1 MSATTT
7 TKPTILIV
15 PGSFSAASHYD
26 TLINSLQALSYPA
39 VVSDL
44 PSASRLPPAPAASMA
59 DDAAHFHGIAESLAD
74 EGRDIVILTHSY
86 GGVPGT
92 EAAKGLA
99 KADREAEGKKGGV
112 VRLVYLT
119 SIVPPL
125 GGSLISTMGEV
136 SEAITIN
143 GDYMTLDPA
152 VIGPATFSDLS
163 PDLALEWGKK
173 LTTHS
178 LPSFSGK
185 ITYPAYRHIPT
196 SFIFCERDL
205 IISPDLQRATISFLE
220 SERGGEGSVSV
231 VKLDTGHCP
240 NVSVPEETAAG
251 IAKAIEGVS
260 V

>member
-1 MSATTT
+1 MSSIT

-15 PGSFSAASHYD
+15 PGSFSAASAYD
-26 TLINSLQALSYPA
+26 TLINALHALSYPA

-74 EGRDIVILTHSY
+74 EGRDIVIVTHSY
-86 GGVPGT
+86 GGIPGT

-99 KADREAEGKKGGV
+99 KTDREAEGKKGGV

-119 SIVPPL
+119 SIVPPV
-125 GGSLISTMGEV
+125 GGSLISTLGEV

-143 GDYMTLDPA
+143 GDYMSLDPA
-152 VIGPATFSDLS
+152 VMAPATFSDLT
-163 PDLALEWGKK
+163 PELALENARK

-185 ITYPAYRHIPT
+185 LTYPAYRHIPT
-196 SFIFCERDL
+196 SFILCERDL
-205 IISPDLQRATISFLE
+205 IISPDLQRTTIAFLE
-220 SERGGEGSVSV
+220 GERGGEGSVSV
-231 VKLDTGHCP
+231 VKLNTGHCP
-240 NVSVPEETAAG
+240 NVSVPQETAAG
-251 IAKAIEGVS
+251 IVSAIGAVS
-260 V
+260 A

>member
-1 MSATTT
+1 MPATT
-7 TKPTILIV
+7 TKPTVLIV

-26 TLINSLQALSYPA
+26 TLVNALHALSYPA

-119 SIVPPL
+119 SVVPPV
-125 GGSLISTMGEV
+125 GGSLISTLGKV

-143 GDYMTLDPA
+143 VCVPVLL
-152 VIGPATFSDLS
+152 I
-163 PDLALEWGKK
+163 
-173 LTTHS
+173 LTP
-178 LPSFSGK
+178 L
-185 ITYPAYRHIPT
+185 
-196 SFIFCERDL
+196 L
-205 IISPDLQRATISFLE
+205 
-220 SERGGEGSVSV
+220 VS
-231 VKLDTGHCP
+231 
-240 NVSVPEETAAG
+240 
-251 IAKAIEGVS
+251 
-260 V
+260 

>member
-1 MSATTT
+1 
-7 TKPTILIV
+7 
-15 PGSFSAASHYD
+15 
-26 TLINSLQALSYPA
+26 
-39 VVSDL
+39 
-44 PSASRLPPAPAASMA
+44 
-59 DDAAHFHGIAESLAD
+59 
-74 EGRDIVILTHSY
+74 
-86 GGVPGT
+86 
-92 EAAKGLA
+92 
-99 KADREAEGKKGGV
+99 
-112 VRLVYLT
+112 
-119 SIVPPL
+119 
-125 GGSLISTMGEV
+125 MGQ
-136 SEAITIN
+136 

-185 ITYPAYRHIPT
+185 LTYPAYRHIPT

-220 SERGGEGSVSV
+220 GERGGEGSVGV